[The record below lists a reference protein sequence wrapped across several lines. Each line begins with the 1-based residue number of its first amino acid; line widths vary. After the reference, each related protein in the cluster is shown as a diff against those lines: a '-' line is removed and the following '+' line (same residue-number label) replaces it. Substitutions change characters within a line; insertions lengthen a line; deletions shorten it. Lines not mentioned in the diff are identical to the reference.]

1 MSGSAKPVQEPA
13 RADRQAAEAPARK
26 VSGPLM
32 AVAAP
37 VLIVVAFLVGLFIRS
52 TPPGP
57 VPVVFKSGQVGGT
70 PGLDYRQ
77 LVKASRSTLV

>member
-1 MSGSAKPVQEPA
+1 
-13 RADRQAAEAPARK
+13 
-26 VSGPLM
+26 M